1 MAVLNIYK
9 FHGKTTTTVDSDI
22 GLLSPAAN
30 ETFIVKSIRV
40 TNNTSNTPT
49 ISLDLADNSAS
60 AEYTILKTQTLSA
73 NTAVELLTVP
83 LVLEA
88 SDALKA
94 TMSATDSTH
103 IGISYLVIT

>member
-1 MAVLNIYK
+1 MANNYK
-9 FHGKTTTTVDSDI
+9 FTGVALATTDETA
-22 GLLSPAAN
+22 LLTAAST
-30 ETFIVKSIRV
+30 ETIIIKSIRV

-49 ISLDLADNSAS
+49 ISMDLADNSAS
-60 AEYTILKTQTLSA
+60 AEYTILRTQTLAA

-83 LVLEA
+83 LVLES

>member
-1 MAVLNIYK
+1 MANSYK
-9 FHGKTTTTVDSDI
+9 FKGVALATVSETPLLTAASD
-22 GLLSPAAN
+22 
-30 ETFIVKSIRV
+30 ETIIIRSVRV

-49 ISLDLADNSAS
+49 ISMDLADNSAS
-60 AEYTILKTQTLSA
+60 AEYTILRTQTLAA
-73 NTAVELLTVP
+73 NTAVELLKVP

-94 TMSATDSTH
+94 TMSSTDSTH

>member
-1 MAVLNIYK
+1 MANSYK
-9 FHGKTTTTVDSDI
+9 FKGVVLATTDETALLTAASD
-22 GLLSPAAN
+22 
-30 ETFIVKSIRV
+30 ETIIIRSVRV

-49 ISLDLADNSAS
+49 ISMDLSDNSAS
-60 AEYTILKTQTLSA
+60 AEYTILRTQTLSA
-73 NTAVELLTVP
+73 NTAVEIIKVP

-94 TMSATDSTH
+94 TMSSTDSTH

>member
-1 MAVLNIYK
+1 MANNYK
-9 FHGKTTTTVDSDI
+9 FTGVALATTDETA
-22 GLLSPAAN
+22 LLTAASS
-30 ETFIVKSIRV
+30 ETIIIKSIRL

-49 ISLDLADNSAS
+49 ISMDVSDNSAS

>member
-1 MAVLNIYK
+1 MANTFK
-9 FHGKTTTTVDSDI
+9 FKGVALATGSETALLTAASD
-22 GLLSPAAN
+22 
-30 ETFIVKSIRV
+30 ETLIIKSIRA

-49 ISLDLADNSAS
+49 LSFDVADNSAS
-60 AEYTILKTQTLSA
+60 AEYTILKTQTLAA

>member
-1 MAVLNIYK
+1 MANSYK
-9 FHGKTTTTVDSDI
+9 FKGVALATTDETA
-22 GLLSPAAN
+22 LLTAAST
-30 ETFIVKSIRV
+30 ETIIIRSIRV
-40 TNNTSNTPT
+40 TNNTANTPT
-49 ISLDLADNSAS
+49 VSMDLSDNSAS
-60 AEYTILKTQTLSA
+60 TEYIILKTQTLAA

-94 TMSATDSTH
+94 TMSSSDSTH

>member
-1 MAVLNIYK
+1 MANSYK
-9 FHGKTTTTVDSDI
+9 FKGVALATTDETA
-22 GLLSPAAN
+22 LLTAAST
-30 ETFIVKSIRV
+30 ETIIIKSIRI

-49 ISLDLADNSAS
+49 ISMDLADNSAS